1 MTFPVLTIRS
11 GDQEDDDRLFPDL
24 AAPTSG
30 RVTALSPLDG
40 KPAPFVAT
48 GVTVTRIVEGTHHK
62 VLALSDVRIDVDVTD
77 CRVVL
82 GCQKYDKG
90 GGWTGFGAGAVFAL
104 AANGVSKA
112 MAANRRRGKVLVGHV
127 RYAWLGKVG
136 GSPKQGRRRGKVL
149 VGHVRYAWLGK
160 VGGSP
165 KQGWLDTEQ
174 LRLIV
179 HETAQDGG
187 AMVML
192 TLSLPKSMNS
202 LAISQDVV
210 RRAATWR
217 LSNDL
222 SVDQEER
229 LSLEQLQH
237 AQPLSAQ
244 PKSFSLYTMPTS
256 FRVSAGTAVGP
267 VGQAPGAQGRE
278 VLDVSPG
285 GGTGEPEERITS

>member
-112 MAANRRRGKVLVGHV
+112 MAAN
-127 RYAWLGKVG
+127 
-136 GSPKQGRRRGKVL
+136 RRRGKVL